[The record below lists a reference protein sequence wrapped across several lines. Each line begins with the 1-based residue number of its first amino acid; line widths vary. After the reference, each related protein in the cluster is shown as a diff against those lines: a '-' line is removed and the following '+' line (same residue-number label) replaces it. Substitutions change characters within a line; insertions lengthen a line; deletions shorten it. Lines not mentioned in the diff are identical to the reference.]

1 MVERQLVRAAFVAGV
16 HGLAGVEDVRDLL
29 LGFVRVFAEI
39 PDDFDVVEI
48 LFHSCYTFLSSN
60 LTTVPGT
67 RVMPDNG
74 VWHYCYVEIGN
85 AVEISSDFYYNK
97 SSSVKMF
104 TELQYRVTCRVAE
117 SGAKRTEGWVR
128 YGEALSKGGEDDV
141 RILPVLRNREV

>member
-1 MVERQLVRAAFVAGV
+1 MVERQLVRAALVAGV
-16 HGLAGVEDVRDLL
+16 HGVEDVRDLL
-29 LGFVRVFAEI
+29 LGFVRVFTEI

-67 RVMPDNG
+67 RVMPG
-74 VWHYCYVEIGN
+74 VWHHCYVEIGN
-85 AVEISSDFYYNK
+85 VVEINTDFYYNK

-117 SGAKRTEGWVR
+117 SGAKRTKGWVR

-141 RILPVLRNREV
+141 HVLPVLRNREV